1 MAELIRKFH
10 TLVDISNHAVAT
22 YADRDALATRQNGEF
37 QWIKYREFGVMVD
50 ETRAGLDA
58 LGLQKGDRIAVI
70 ANNCIEWASTVFAV
84 YGLGGVWVPMYE
96 SQKHDERVFI
106 MQDCQPTI
114 LCVRTREI
122 AEACAALIGGDVASL
137 KHIIVFQPDG
147 KPLPKGAIGLD
158 EIRANGRSKPVPVAA
173 ISPEDMAGLI
183 YTSGTTGLPKGV
195 QLSHGNLADNVNGL
209 NQVFPTDPAGETS
222 LAFLP
227 WAHVFGQT
235 CELYGGI
242 SLGGRAA
249 VVETPA
255 TLLDDL
261 PKVQPTILFSVP
273 MVWNRVYTGLHRK
286 MNEKGG
292 LSKVLFDRALAV
304 GGKRLDLATQGKLS
318 FLLDLQYKLFD
329 KLVFSKVR
337 VALGGRL
344 KYAVSGG
351 AALSPEV
358 GRFLAIIGITVSE
371 GYGLT
376 ETSPIATYN
385 PVSAPRIGTVGV
397 PLPGITIR
405 IDPVDAV
412 DAASRPGEGEVI
424 VFGHN
429 VMKGYYN
436 RPEENAAVFTAD
448 GGLRTGDM
456 GWIDPE
462 GYLRITGR
470 VKEQYKLENGK
481 YVVPAPLEE
490 QVRLSPLI
498 NQAFVHG
505 ANAAFNVALIVPDFT
520 ALPGWAK
527 SQGLAERSPA
537 EWCESAELQKA
548 IKADLE
554 QYSKTFK
561 GYEKIRRFKL
571 IPDEFTVD
579 NGMLT
584 PKMSVK
590 RRVVMEKYGEVL
602 NGLYAEV

>member
-1 MAELIRKFH
+1 MVELIRKFR
-10 TLVDISNHAVAT
+10 TLVDIGNHAVAT
-22 YADRDALATRQNGEF
+22 YADRDALAERQDGEF
-37 QWIKYREFGVMVD
+37 RWIKYREFGIRVD
-50 ETRAGLDA
+50 ETRGGLA
-58 LGLQKGDRIAVI
+58 ELGLQKGDRVAVI
-70 ANNCIEWASTVFAV
+70 ANNCMEWATTAFAA

-96 SQKHDERVFI
+96 SQKQDERVFI
-106 MQDCQPTI
+106 MKDCEPTL

-122 AEACAALIGGDVASL
+122 AEVCAPLIGGELASL
-137 KHIIVFQPDG
+137 RKIIVFQPDG
-147 KPLPKGAIGLD
+147 KPLPEGAVSLD
-158 EIRANGRSKPVPVAA
+158 DVRAQGRAKPTPTAA
-173 ISPEDMAGLI
+173 IEPKDLAGLI
-183 YTSGTTGLPKGV
+183 YTSGTTGMPKGV

-249 VVETPA
+249 IVETPA
-255 TLLDDL
+255 TLLEDL
-261 PKVQPTILFSVP
+261 PRVRPTILFSVP

-292 LSKVLFDRALAV
+292 LAKKLFDRALEV
-304 GGKRLDLATQGKLS
+304 GGRRLDLANQGKSSL
-318 FLLDLQYKLFD
+318 LLDLQYKLFD

-385 PVSAPRIGTVGV
+385 PVSAPRIGSVGV
-397 PLPGITIR
+397 PLPGITVR
-405 IDPVDAV
+405 IEPVDSATN
-412 DAASRPGEGEVI
+412 PGEGEI
-424 VFGHN
+424 IILGHN
-429 VMKGYYN
+429 VMQGYYK
-436 RPEENAAVFTAD
+436 RDKENAEVFTAD

-490 QVRLSPLI
+490 QIRLSPLI

-505 ANAAFNVALIVPDFT
+505 ANAAFNVALIIPDYT

-527 SQGLAERSPA
+527 SQGIPDRSPA

-548 IKADLE
+548 IKDELD
-554 QYSKTFK
+554 QYSKAFK

-571 IPDEFTVD
+571 LAEEFTVD

-584 PKMSVK
+584 PKMSIK
-590 RRVVMEKYGEVL
+590 RRVVMEKYGDVL
-602 NGLYAEV
+602 NGLYAG

>member
-1 MAELIRKFH
+1 MAELIRKFR
-10 TLVDISNHAVAT
+10 TLVDIGNHAVAT
-22 YADRDALATRQNGEF
+22 YPDRDALGIRKGDGFE
-37 QWIKYREFGVMVD
+37 WMKYRDFGVMVD
-50 ETRAGLDA
+50 ETRAGLAA
-58 LGLQKGDRIAVI
+58 LGLQKGDRVAVV
-70 ANNCIEWASTVFAV
+70 ANNCIEWANTAFAA

-96 SQKHDERVFI
+96 SQKQDERVFI

-122 AEACAALIGGDVASL
+122 AEASAALIGGDVASL
-137 KHIIVFQPDG
+137 KHIIVFQTDG
-147 KPLPKGAIGLD
+147 KPLPKGAVSLD
-158 EIRANGRSKPVPVAA
+158 DLRASGRNKPVATADIGP
-173 ISPEDMAGLI
+173 DDLAGLI

-249 VVETPA
+249 VIETPA
-255 TLLDDL
+255 TLLEDL
-261 PKVQPTILFSVP
+261 PKVRPTILFSVP

-292 LSKVLFDRALAV
+292 LAKKLFDRALVV
-304 GGKRLDLATQGKLS
+304 GGKRLELAAQGKSSL
-318 FLLDLQYKLFD
+318 LLDLQYKLFD

-397 PLPGITIR
+397 PLPGISIR
-405 IDPVDAV
+405 IEPVDSAT
-412 DAASRPGEGEVI
+412 RQGEGEII
-424 VFGHN
+424 VLGHN

-436 RPEENAAVFTAD
+436 REQENAAVFTAD

-456 GWIDPE
+456 GWVDPE

-490 QVRLSPLI
+490 QLRLSPII
-498 NQAFVHG
+498 NQTFVHG
-505 ANAAFNVALIVPDFT
+505 ANAAYNVALIIPDFT
-520 ALPGWAK
+520 ALPSWAK
-527 SQGLAERSPA
+527 SQGLADRSPA
-537 EWCESAELQKA
+537 EWCESPELQKA
-548 IKADLE
+548 IKAELE
-554 QYSKTFK
+554 QYSKAFK

-571 IPDEFTVD
+571 IAEEMTVD

-584 PKMSVK
+584 PKMSIK
-590 RRVVMEKYGEVL
+590 RRVVMEKYGDVL
-602 NGLYAEV
+602 TGLYAEG

>member
-1 MAELIRKFH
+1 MAELIRKFR
-10 TLVDISNHAVAT
+10 TLVDIGNHAVAT
-22 YADRDALATRQNGEF
+22 YPDRDALAARQDGDF
-37 QWIKYREFGVMVD
+37 RWIKYRDFGVRVD
-50 ETRAGLDA
+50 ETRGGLA
-58 LGLQKGDRIAVI
+58 ELGLKKGDRIAVI
-70 ANNCIEWASTVFAV
+70 ANNCVEWATTAFAA
-84 YGLGGVWVPMYE
+84 YGLGGIWVPMYE
-96 SQKHDERVFI
+96 SQKHDERVFV
-106 MQDCQPTI
+106 MKDCEPTL

-122 AEACAALIGGDVASL
+122 AELYAPLIGGELASL
-137 KHIIVFQPDG
+137 RKIIVFQPDG
-147 KPLPKGAIGLD
+147 KPLPEGVVSLD
-158 EIRANGRSKPVPVAA
+158 DVRAQGRTNPTPTAA
-173 ISPEDMAGLI
+173 IKPKDLAALI

-242 SLGGRAA
+242 SLGGRVAIL
-249 VVETPA
+249 ETPA
-255 TLLDDL
+255 TLLEDL
-261 PKVQPTILFSVP
+261 PRVRPTILFSVP

-292 LSKVLFDRALAV
+292 LAKKLFDRALEV
-304 GGKRLDLATQGKLS
+304 GDRRLELANQGKS
-318 FLLDLQYKLFD
+318 SLLIDLQYRLFD

-337 VALGGRL
+337 LALGGRL

-385 PVSAPRIGTVGV
+385 PVSAPRIGSVGI

-405 IDPVDAV
+405 TEPVDSAT
-412 DAASRPGEGEVI
+412 RPGEGEI
-424 VFGHN
+424 IIYGHN
-429 VMKGYYN
+429 VMQGYYK
-436 RPEENAAVFTAD
+436 RDTENAEVFTAD

-462 GYLRITGR
+462 GYLWITGR

-490 QVRLSPLI
+490 QLRLSPLI
-498 NQAFVHG
+498 SQAFIHG
-505 ANAAFNVALIVPDFT
+505 ANAPYNVALIVPDFA

-527 SQGLAERSPA
+527 SQGIADRSPA

-548 IKADLE
+548 IKDE
-554 QYSKTFK
+554 IDQYSKAFK

-571 IPDEFTVD
+571 LPEEFTVD

-584 PKMSVK
+584 PKMSIK
-590 RRVVMEKYGEVL
+590 RRVVLEKYGDVL
-602 NGLYAEV
+602 NGLYAD